1 MTYPF
6 HQKGKYGRKSSFKMK
21 IKTLAIVSR
30 VLGHVEQKF
39 EKLTRIKELV
49 EYF

>member
-1 MTYPF
+1 
-6 HQKGKYGRKSSFKMK
+6 MK

-30 VLGHVEQKF
+30 VLGYVEQKF